1 MVAQNTPGGGNT
13 PRNEDDVKQD
23 NKPPENQASN
33 EAPGEEDVMTEAE
46 VAEVGAEASD
56 QKEMDP
62 LAVLRAEADSLR
74 EEVAELKDQLLRAL
88 AETENVRNRAR
99 REREEAL
106 RYAAAPLAKDLL
118 PVADNLRRAI
128 ESVGP
133 EAAAED
139 ERLNSLRVGVEM
151 TEKGLLD
158 TLAKHG
164 VARIDPLGERL
175 DPHRHEAM
183 MEIPDP
189 SKPAGTVAQVFEV
202 GYVLH
207 DRLLRP
213 ARVGVAAGGPTATQE
228 AQEAG
233 ETKEEG

>member
-1 MVAQNTPGGGNT
+1 MVTQNTPGGGDA
-13 PRNEDDVKQD
+13 PRDDKDVTQD
-23 NKPPENQASN
+23 NRPLESDSLNA
-33 EAPGEEDVMTEAE
+33 EEEKVAKDAVEAE
-46 VAEVGAEASD
+46 AIEG
-56 QKEMDP
+56 DP
-62 LAVLRAEADSLR
+62 LAILRDEAESLR

-128 ESVGP
+128 ESVSP

-139 ERLNSLRVGVEM
+139 ERLKGLLIGVEM
-151 TEKGLLD
+151 TEKSLLD
-158 TLAKHG
+158 NLAKHG
-164 VARIDPLGERL
+164 IVQINPLGERL

-189 SKPAGTVAQVFEV
+189 NKPAGTIAQVFEI
-202 GYVLH
+202 GYLLH
-207 DRLLRP
+207 ERLLRP
-213 ARVGVAAGGPTATQE
+213 ARVGVATGGPSGASNGQD
-228 AQEAG
+228 
-233 ETKEEG
+233 KEEG